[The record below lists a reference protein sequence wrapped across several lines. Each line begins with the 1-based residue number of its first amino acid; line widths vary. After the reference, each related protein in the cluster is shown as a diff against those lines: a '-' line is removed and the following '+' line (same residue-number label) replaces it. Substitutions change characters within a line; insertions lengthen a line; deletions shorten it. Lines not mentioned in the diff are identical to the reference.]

1 MEFLKKL
8 LKLLEERE
16 DTGYDN
22 WREER
27 VFEQWYAYWL
37 QLARE

>member
-1 MEFLKKL
+1 MEFLEEL

-16 DTGYDN
+16 DTGNDN

-27 VFEQWYAYWL
+27 VFEQWYAYPL
-37 QLARE
+37 QLTRT